1 MAKLIPVGISING
14 RRGRSTIMPGGRYL
28 YSCPNCTGLVS
39 NDQSYCEYRR
49 PAVAWPPWSATAQST
64 TGKWAGRLERT

>member
-14 RRGRSTIMPGGRYL
+14 RRRRFTIMPGGRYL

-49 PAVAWPPWSATAQST
+49 PAVEAEKAAQE
-64 TGKWAGRLERT
+64 ARERVLGETEERI